1 MQIFVCISLRVNHLI
16 FPVVARHSVV
26 EGKAITRLTM
36 KPIFEQRLLTEA
48 ETATYLGVSRSYLR
62 AARCYGDKPG
72 RAESPPFV
80 RLGRTIRYPRETLDR
95 WIDEQIIHNP
105 GVINHE

>member
-1 MQIFVCISLRVNHLI
+1 
-16 FPVVARHSVV
+16 
-26 EGKAITRLTM
+26 M

-48 ETATYLGVSRSYLR
+48 EAATYLGVSRSYLR

-95 WIDEQIIHNP
+95 WIDDQIIRNP